1 LYSILYATFLHAL
14 RYEILMLST
23 LFIMLSGAV
32 LCVILLLVLL
42 SLRRTGTPG
51 VKAWCVAN
59 ELGIVAFTLYAF
71 GRQLPPILSYEAANG
86 AYLGAVAAVLVGYR
100 HFFGQGI
107 SLRLTYASVVSA
119 LAGITVCHYVFPS
132 FVLRTAIV
140 SVFYSVACMAIGV
153 AIFRARAAWT
163 SRYAYVFS
171 GVMAFVVAF
180 GQAARGIVQAVLP
193 AAPASLLEPSPWS
206 LTVLSA
212 STFVMPVLTL
222 GPLMI
227 VHSKMIA
234 KYEHAANRDFLTGA
248 WSRRA
253 FWEMAAREIERA
265 RRMQRGLTLLTI
277 DVDHFKRINDTYGH
291 AQGDEVLKQMVLAVE
306 RRMRSI
312 DYFGRIG
319 GEEFAILMPD
329 TNLEAAAAVAE
340 RLRMGLAQDQAGMP
354 AMPAAASPRDYTL
367 SMGVAELRPADTFHD
382 LMQRADAA
390 LYRAKERG
398 RDQVVCEA
406 A

>member
-1 LYSILYATFLHAL
+1 
-14 RYEILMLST
+14 MLST

-42 SLRRTGTPG
+42 SLHRTRTPG
-51 VKAWCVAN
+51 VRAWCVAN
-59 ELGIVAFTLYAF
+59 GLGIVAFTLYAF
-71 GRQLPPILSYEAANG
+71 GRQLPPILSYEVANG
-86 AYLGAVAAVLVGYR
+86 AYIGAVAAVLVGYR
-100 HFFGQGI
+100 RFFGQPIALGP
-107 SLRLTYASVVSA
+107 TYASVAVA
-119 LAGITVCHYVFPS
+119 LAGITLCHYVFPS
-132 FVLRTAIV
+132 FLLRTAIV
-140 SVFYSVACMAIGV
+140 SVFYAVACSAIGV
-153 AIFRARAAWT
+153 AIFSARSAWT

-193 AAPASLLEPSPWS
+193 SAPASLLEPSAWS

-234 KYEHAANRDFLTGA
+234 KYEYAANRDFLTGA

-265 RRMQRGLTLLTI
+265 RRLQRGLTLLTM
-277 DVDHFKRINDTYGH
+277 DVDHFKRINDTWGH
-291 AQGDEVLKQMVLAVE
+291 AEGDEVLKDMVLAVE

-319 GEEFAILMPD
+319 GEEFAVLMPD
-329 TNLEAAAAVAE
+329 TGLDGARVLAE
-340 RLRMGLAQDQAGMP
+340 RLRAGIAEDQASLHAEGSD
-354 AMPAAASPRDYTL
+354 AAPRSYTL
-367 SMGVAELRPADTFHD
+367 SMGLAQLRPADTFHD
-382 LMQRADAA
+382 LMQRADTA
-390 LYRAKERG
+390 LYQAKESG
-398 RDQVVCEA
+398 RNRVVCEA

>member
-1 LYSILYATFLHAL
+1 
-14 RYEILMLST
+14 MLST

-32 LCVILLLVLL
+32 LCFILLLVLL

-51 VKAWCVAN
+51 VKEWCIAN
-59 ELGIVAFTLYAF
+59 GLGIVAFTLYAF
-71 GRQLPPILSYEAANG
+71 GRQLPPLLSYEVANG

-100 HFFGQGI
+100 RFFGQRI
-107 SLRLTYASVVSA
+107 SLRLTYANVAFA
-119 LAGITVCHYVFPS
+119 LAGITVFHYVFPS
-132 FVLRTAIV
+132 FVMRTAIV
-140 SVFYSVACMAIGV
+140 SIFYAVACMAIGM
-153 AIFRARAAWT
+153 AIFRARPSWT
-163 SRYAYVFS
+163 SPYAYVFS

-180 GQAARGIVQAVLP
+180 GQAARGVVQAILP
-193 AAPASLLEPSPWS
+193 SAPASLLEPSSWS

-253 FWEMAAREIERA
+253 FWEVAAREIERA
-265 RRMQRGLTLLTI
+265 RRVQRGLTLLTM

-291 AQGDEVLKQMVLAVE
+291 AEGDEVLKEMVLAVE

-329 TNLEAAAAVAE
+329 TDLDAAIAVAE
-340 RLRMGLAQDQAGMP
+340 RLRAGLAQDQACPGLSSH
-354 AMPAAASPRDYTL
+354 AVAPRNYTL
-367 SMGVAELRPADTFHD
+367 SMGVAELRPNDSFHD

-390 LYRAKERG
+390 LYKAKEKG
-398 RDQVVCEA
+398 RNRVVCELA
-406 A
+406 

>member
-1 LYSILYATFLHAL
+1 
-14 RYEILMLST
+14 MLST

-42 SLRRTGTPG
+42 SLHRTRTPG
-51 VKAWCVAN
+51 VRAWCVAN
-59 ELGIVAFTLYAF
+59 GLGIVAFTLYAF
-71 GRQLPPILSYEAANG
+71 GRQLPPILSYEVANG
-86 AYLGAVAAVLVGYR
+86 AYVGAVAAVLVGYR
-100 HFFGQGI
+100 RFFGQPIALG
-107 SLRLTYASVVSA
+107 LTYASVAVA
-119 LAGITVCHYVFPS
+119 LAGITLCHYVVPS
-132 FVLRTAIV
+132 FLLRTAIV
-140 SVFYSVACMAIGV
+140 SVFYAIACSAIGV
-153 AIFRARAAWT
+153 AIFNARSAWT

-180 GQAARGIVQAVLP
+180 GQAARGIIQAVLP
-193 AAPASLLEPSPWS
+193 SAPTSLLEPSAWS

-234 KYEHAANRDFLTGA
+234 KYEYAANRDFLTGA

-265 RRMQRGLTLLTI
+265 RRLHRGLTLLTI
-277 DVDHFKRINDTYGH
+277 DVDHFKRINDTWGH
-291 AQGDEVLKQMVLAVE
+291 AEGDEVLKDMVLAVE

-329 TNLEAAAAVAE
+329 TGLEGARVLAE
-340 RLRMGLAQDQAGMP
+340 RLRAGIAEDQASLQ
-354 AMPAAASPRDYTL
+354 PAASDAAPRSYTL
-367 SMGVAELRPADTFHD
+367 SMGLAQLRPADTFHD
-382 LMQRADAA
+382 LMQRADTA
-390 LYRAKERG
+390 LYQAKESG
-398 RDQVVCEA
+398 RNRVVCEA

>member
-1 LYSILYATFLHAL
+1 
-14 RYEILMLST
+14 
-23 LFIMLSGAV
+23 
-32 LCVILLLVLL
+32 
-42 SLRRTGTPG
+42 

-59 ELGIVAFTLYAF
+59 GLGIVAFTLYAF

-86 AYLGAVAAVLVGYR
+86 AYLAAVAAVLVGYR
-100 HFFGQGI
+100 RFFGQPI
-107 SLRLTYASVVSA
+107 SLGLTCAGVVLA
-119 LAGITVCHYVFPS
+119 VAGITICHYAFPS

-140 SVFYSVACMAIGV
+140 SAFYAIACMAIGV
-153 AIFRARAAWT
+153 AIFHARASWT

-234 KYEHAANRDFLTGA
+234 RYEHAANRDFLTGA

-253 FWEMAAREIERA
+253 FWEVAAREIERA
-265 RRMQRGLTLLTI
+265 RRLQRGLTLLAI

-291 AQGDEVLKQMVLAVE
+291 AQGDEVLKEMVLAVQ

-329 TNLEAAAAVAE
+329 TSLEGAMAVAE
-340 RLRMGLAQDQAGMP
+340 RLRAGLARDQASMQP
-354 AMPAAASPRDYTL
+354 TPPAAAPRD
-367 SMGVAELRPADTFHD
+367 
-382 LMQRADAA
+382 
-390 LYRAKERG
+390 
-398 RDQVVCEA
+398 
-406 A
+406 

>member
-1 LYSILYATFLHAL
+1 
-14 RYEILMLST
+14 MLST

-32 LCVILLLVLL
+32 LCFILLLVLL

-51 VKAWCVAN
+51 VDAWCVAN
-59 ELGIVAFTLYAF
+59 GLGIVAFTLYAF
-71 GRQLPPILSYEAANG
+71 GRQLPPLISYEVANG

-100 HFFGQGI
+100 RFFGQPI
-107 SLRLTYASVVSA
+107 SLGLTYANVAFA
-119 LAGITVCHYVFPS
+119 LLGITIFHYVLPS
-132 FVLRTAIV
+132 FALRTAIV
-140 SVFYSVACMAIGV
+140 SAFCAVACTAIGV
-153 AIFRARAAWT
+153 AIFKARRTWT

-180 GQAARGIVQAVLP
+180 GQAARGVVQAVLP
-193 AAPASLLEPSPWS
+193 AAPASLLEPSSWS

-227 VHSKMIA
+227 VHSKIIA
-234 KYEHAANRDFLTGA
+234 MHEHTANRDFLTGA
-248 WSRRA
+248 LSRRA
-253 FWEMAAREIERA
+253 FWEVAGREIERA
-265 RRMQRGLTLLTI
+265 RRMQRGLALLTM

-291 AQGDEVLKQMVLAVE
+291 AEGDEVLKEMVLSVE

-319 GEEFAILMPD
+319 GEEFAVLMPD
-329 TNLEAAAAVAE
+329 TSLEAAIAVAE
-340 RLRMGLAQDQAGMP
+340 RLRTELAQDQA
-354 AMPAAASPRDYTL
+354 AMHLSNPAAAPRNTTL
-367 SMGVAELRPADTFHD
+367 SMGVAELRQTDSFQD

-390 LYRAKERG
+390 LYKAKERG
-398 RDQVVCEA
+398 RNRVVCELA
-406 A
+406 

>member
-1 LYSILYATFLHAL
+1 
-14 RYEILMLST
+14 MLST

-32 LCVILLLVLL
+32 LCFILLLVLL

-51 VKAWCVAN
+51 VRAWCVAN
-59 ELGIVAFTLYAF
+59 ALGIVAFTLYAF
-71 GRQLPPILSYEAANG
+71 GRQLPPVLSYEVANG

-100 HFFGQGI
+100 RFFDQPI
-107 SLRLTYASVVSA
+107 SLPLTHACVFFA
-119 LAGITVCHYVFPS
+119 IAGITAFHYLYPS

-140 SVFYSVACMAIGV
+140 SAFYTIACIAIGV
-153 AIFRARAAWT
+153 AIFRARQAWT

-171 GVMAFVVAF
+171 GAMAFVVAF
-180 GQAARGIVQAVLP
+180 GQAARGIIQAILP
-193 AAPASLLEPSPWS
+193 SAPASLLEPSPWS
-206 LTVLSA
+206 LTVLSL

-265 RRMQRGLTLLTI
+265 RRTHRGLTLLTI
-277 DVDHFKRINDTYGH
+277 DIDHFKRINDAYGH
-291 AQGDEVLKQMVLAVE
+291 AEGDEVLKEMVLAVE
-306 RRMRSI
+306 SRMRSI
-312 DYFGRIG
+312 DYYGRIG

-329 TNLEAAAAVAE
+329 TELGAAIAVAE
-340 RLRMGLAQDQAGMP
+340 RLRAGLAQDQASMQASGP
-354 AMPAAASPRDYTL
+354 TAAPRDYTL

-382 LMQRADAA
+382 LMQRADMA
-390 LYRAKERG
+390 LYQAKEKG
-398 RDQVVCEA
+398 RDRVVCEA

>member
-1 LYSILYATFLHAL
+1 
-14 RYEILMLST
+14 MLST

-32 LCVILLLVLL
+32 LCFILLLVLL
-42 SLRRTGTPG
+42 SLRRTGAPG

-59 ELGIVAFTLYAF
+59 GLGIVAFTLYAF
-71 GRQLPPILSYEAANG
+71 GRQLPPVLSYEAANG

-100 HFFGQGI
+100 HFFGQPI
-107 SLRLTYASVVSA
+107 SLRLSCAGVLLAV
-119 LAGITVCHYVFPS
+119 AGITVCHYIFPS

-140 SVFYSVACMAIGV
+140 SAFYAGTCLAISM
-153 AIFRARAAWT
+153 AIFRARATWT
-163 SRYAYVFS
+163 SHYAYVFS

-180 GQAARGIVQAVLP
+180 GQAARGIVQAFVP

-234 KYEHAANRDFLTGA
+234 TYEHAASRDFLTGA
-248 WSRRA
+248 LSRRA
-253 FWEMAAREIERA
+253 FWEAAAREIERA
-265 RRMQRGLTLLTI
+265 RRGQRGLALLAI

-291 AQGDEVLKQMVLAVE
+291 AEGDEVLKEMVLAVE

-312 DYFGRIG
+312 DFFGRIG

-329 TNLEAAAAVAE
+329 TSLDGAMAVAE
-340 RLRMGLAQDQAGMP
+340 RLRAGLAHDQASME
-354 AMPAAASPRDYTL
+354 AAAPDAAPRDYTL
-367 SMGVAELRPADTFHD
+367 SMGVAALRPADTFHD
-382 LMQRADAA
+382 LMQRADRA
-390 LYRAKERG
+390 LYQAKERG
-398 RDQVVCEA
+398 RNQVVCEGP
-406 A
+406 